1 MPEDK
6 VFPTLTHEQ
15 QAKVEAVVDLMFSQN
30 PMVRPHPLLA
40 MLREYQL
47 EAAAVQLR
55 RGP

>member
-1 MPEDK
+1 M
-6 VFPTLTHEQ
+6 FPTLTHEQ